1 MAKKDTIKK
10 NKNTKKSKKSSFNI
24 LALPKNIINELAILI
39 KSIGLGIFD
48 VVDMIISFIVSFC
61 SYLIWGI
68 KNIIEVIWNF
78 CFKSI
83 WGEIYILAV
92 SMYEGARYTLS
103 IAFYD
108 LPLFLYNVVN
118 MYMILITT

>member
-68 KNIIEVIWNF
+68 KNIIEVIWK
-78 CFKSI
+78 CCMR
-83 WGEIYILAV
+83 A
-92 SMYEGARYTLS
+92 
-103 IAFYD
+103 
-108 LPLFLYNVVN
+108 
-118 MYMILITT
+118 